1 MKIRVKNIPLIVLI
15 VWIYPNL
22 YGQYTSNYQNNWH
35 FGIGSGMNFSTISP
49 TSIASS
55 INGYEV
61 TTCQSDG
68 FGNTI
73 FYAGA
78 NAATTSGSGFTVWDA
93 SNNTMP
99 NGNVNMDYSS
109 SCGLITAPVPG
120 NCDQYYI
127 FHLASTA
134 TGWGLFYSVVDMTLP
149 GNGTVPLP
157 LGDIVAGQKNI
168 LVYSADNLAEKI
180 EIVQK
185 GSTENYWVITRSI
198 TNDNFYCFEVSSTG
212 VNSVPV
218 TSAVTAATYPTAPFP
233 SPIAGWLA
241 ASPDRSMLAEVN
253 GVCDPTNVTLYSF
266 DHQTGVVSF
275 GEQLWSGVFGVD
287 LPYGIEF
294 SPNSSVLY
302 FERFNSTSGN
312 SFIHNYDLT
321 AGMGNISLTQQ
332 DFIFAAGTNYG
343 AMVRAKDG
351 KIYKA
356 QIATSTGL
364 TVINSPNNYITP
376 NIVFNQY
383 SLAPTSTLIG
393 LPNLS
398 YYFHPDNYSDTLAGN
413 DRTICSGNQVEIG
426 AIGYDSVWVDY
437 VWEPASMIQG
447 TINQATPMTVNLTAD
462 QQYIV
467 HLITACGDTVMSDTT
482 QVIIEPGLNVTLNT
496 NSPICENQT
505 LQLNA
510 QPGGMGP
517 GNYSWVSPTGP
528 KPWSSAGVNIT
539 PFPNPIPGG
548 WYYVT
553 VTDTNGC
560 TGTDSAFVVSSPIYN
575 IRDTID
581 ICPGDDFTYA
591 DGTISTNIQVNENH
605 VSSFTT
611 ITFGCDSIIREFL
624 EVKTNCDSLIINPD
638 SSICQGDSITLYAD
652 NSSSGYNWIDSL
664 TLNPLGLDS
673 TLTVSP
679 TNSTTYGVYNGTDT
693 VYSRVTVFNSSSFT
707 NILNE
712 CEGFNITING
722 NLYDSTGI
730 YIDTLVGANINGCD
744 SILTTD
750 LTITPNSTGSL
761 TLIECQGFSI
771 TINGNTYNSTGVFI
785 DTLINSAANGCDSIL
800 TTNLTIIP
808 IVTNNLTLNECSG
821 FTITINGNTYSSSG
835 IYNDTITQG
844 ATNGCDSIV
853 NLTLNII
860 PASTFNQSFT
870 ECQGFSITVNGNT
883 YNATGIYIDTLFNA
897 SSNGCDSIITTNLT
911 IVQPGNAG
919 LDTSIALCSGDMP
932 IDLYTLLTGADLGG
946 TWSPALTSSTGIF
959 DPQIDPAGMYNYI
972 VTNSPCPADSA
983 VVTVSINP
991 RPTVDITTID
1001 DNCEQSS
1008 GAISLSTT
1016 SGTPPFTFIWNTGDT
1031 DSSIANLG
1039 VGTYNVI
1046 ISDSSGC
1053 TNNYSINVEDYQ
1065 VDCEYHVYLPNVF
1078 SPNGDNE
1085 NDVLYVRGKGIET
1098 VKLVIYNRWGN
1109 KVFET
1114 TDINQGWDGTY
1125 RGQEQGSAVFVYYL
1139 EATFVNG
1146 ATAKDKG
1153 NVSIVK

>member
-78 NAATTSGSGFTVWDA
+78 NAATSSGSGFTVWDA

-398 YYFHPDNYSDTLAGN
+398 YYFHPDSYSDTLAGN
-413 DRTICSGNQVEIG
+413 DRVVCPGDQTTIGDLSS
-426 AIGYDSVWVDY
+426 DSIWASY
-437 VWEPASMIQG
+437 YWEPNAMV
-447 TINQATPMTVNLTAD
+447 INPNNATTQTVPLFVN
-462 QQYIV
+462 QQYTLAIV
-467 HLITACGDTVMSDTT
+467 SNCGDTIKKDT
-482 QVIIEPGLNVTLNT
+482 
-496 NSPICENQT
+496 
-505 LQLNA
+505 A
-510 QPGGMGP
+510 
-517 GNYSWVSPTGP
+517 WVSATCFPLPVKLTSFNANCVENGIM
-528 KPWSSAGVNIT
+528 IT
-539 PFPNPIPGG
+539 WQTATEINND
-548 WYYVT
+548 Y
-553 VTDTNGC
+553 
-560 TGTDSAFVVSSPIYN
+560 FV
-575 IRDTID
+575 
-581 ICPGDDFTYA
+581 
-591 DGTISTNIQVNENH
+591 
-605 VSSFTT
+605 
-611 ITFGCDSIIREFL
+611 L
-624 EVKTNCDSLIINPD
+624 EKSNDAIHFFDL
-638 SSICQGDSITLYAD
+638 Q
-652 NSSSGYNWIDSL
+652 
-664 TLNPLGLDS
+664 
-673 TLTVSP
+673 
-679 TNSTTYGVYNGTDT
+679 
-693 VYSRVTVFNSSSFT
+693 
-707 NILNE
+707 
-712 CEGFNITING
+712 TING
-722 NLYDSTGI
+722 NGNSSSINIYSTL
-730 YIDTLVGANINGCD
+730 DK
-744 SILTTD
+744 S
-750 LTITPNSTGSL
+750 NSLETNYYRL
-761 TLIECQGFSI
+761 KQVDFD
-771 TINGNTYNSTGVFI
+771 GNY
-785 DTLINSAANGCDSIL
+785 
-800 TTNLTIIP
+800 
-808 IVTNNLTLNECSG
+808 
-821 FTITINGNTYSSSG
+821 TYSSIIASSCEISGFKIDNPRIIGNSLSFNLFNPKRMAVQFSLYDYTGKLITTEKINNRTGLTELIVPELSNG
-835 IYNDTITQG
+835 IYLLHAFN
-844 ATNGCDSIV
+844 NEEK
-853 NLTLNII
+853 LT
-860 PASTFNQSFT
+860 
-870 ECQGFSITVNGNT
+870 
-883 YNATGIYIDTLFNA
+883 YK
-897 SSNGCDSIITTNLT
+897 
-911 IVQPGNAG
+911 
-919 LDTSIALCSGDMP
+919 
-932 IDLYTLLTGADLGG
+932 LLK
-946 TWSPALTSSTGIF
+946 
-959 DPQIDPAGMYNYI
+959 N
-972 VTNSPCPADSA
+972 
-983 VVTVSINP
+983 
-991 RPTVDITTID
+991 
-1001 DNCEQSS
+1001 
-1008 GAISLSTT
+1008 
-1016 SGTPPFTFIWNTGDT
+1016 
-1031 DSSIANLG
+1031 
-1039 VGTYNVI
+1039 
-1046 ISDSSGC
+1046 
-1053 TNNYSINVEDYQ
+1053 
-1065 VDCEYHVYLPNVF
+1065 
-1078 SPNGDNE
+1078 
-1085 NDVLYVRGKGIET
+1085 
-1098 VKLVIYNRWGN
+1098 
-1109 KVFET
+1109 
-1114 TDINQGWDGTY
+1114 
-1125 RGQEQGSAVFVYYL
+1125 
-1139 EATFVNG
+1139 
-1146 ATAKDKG
+1146 
-1153 NVSIVK
+1153 